1 MIKIQKVNKDLKK
14 RITAVSLSLVSLVG
28 VFTFSSCKKE
38 VTEEVQNYEEVE
50 NNIDK
55 IRDNIKG
62 KISNM
67 SLVDAYNAA
76 IILDMNEIVKR
87 DSNDKYNADIMS
99 KLTKNMEPDA
109 LIDSYC
115 AVLDN
120 IENEITI
127 NGNNVR
133 FSEVLPET
141 YSKEK
146 EILSKLEDLVL
157 DSLSQSKET
166 SVKIFEIVYDLFV
179 LDKNVEVRGTTFATR
194 DLSPQFRALA
204 NHYAKAIAYNTRNFI
219 DDKKYEDVINSTNGD
234 DWKSQIF
241 TELSVLDNQIQEK
254 STVDAVKIFNNKY
267 TQVKNLLNQVMQ
279 VDDNAVKALVNY
291 LNIDYLNMDEVSY
304 SDKFSILGD
313 YSDESVSLAIDL
325 IDRIMEYNKNNL
337 NNMVAFSKFLVDEYK
352 AKDKGEISSL
362 ALDNILYSSLK
373 LYDETRENVKFSDVY
388 LNPNFKELE
397 KYLTKQ
403 DTKYSVSTKEHD
415 IDFQSIGNGAN
426 FVNFVVILNE
436 FNYSLNIKEL
446 DSYKELAQ
454 DGLKQE
460 ISSIRNY
467 VYGEC
472 YNNFDS
478 FQKKLEK

>member
-1 MIKIQKVNKDLKK
+1 MIKFQKVNKDLKK
-14 RITAVSLSLVSLVG
+14 RIAAVSLSLVSLVG

-38 VTEEVQNYEEVE
+38 VTEEVENYEEVE

-179 LDKNVEVRGTTFATR
+179 LDKIVEVRGTTFATR
-194 DLSPQFRALA
+194 DLSPQFRALT
-204 NHYAKAIAYNTRNFI
+204 NHYAKAMAYNARNFI
-219 DDKKYEDVINSTNGD
+219 DDKKYEEVINSTNGD

-241 TELSVLDNQIQEK
+241 TELSVLDNQMQEESK
-254 STVDAVKIFNNKY
+254 VDAVKIFNNKY

-279 VDDNAVKALVNY
+279 VNDNEVKALVNY

-304 SDKFSILGD
+304 SDKLSILGD

-337 NNMVAFSKFLVDEYK
+337 NSMVAFSKFLVDEYK

-373 LYDETRENVKFSDVY
+373 LYDETREDVKFSDVY

-403 DTKYSVSTKEHD
+403 DTKYSVSNKEHD

-460 ISSIRNY
+460 ISFIRNY